1 MLYLSCF
8 DVDPEESLYVRRWI
22 AEKHLPD
29 LLAAGFLTAASYEEI
44 NGSGHTADIYEI
56 PQIEI
61 FKTPAYRAT
70 GSDEDDPERPRA
82 LAAMTNRSNTTYR
95 VCAEHGD
102 MEAGGNSEVVTLI
115 QFEASATSPGGH
127 QDTEFVTNL
136 QEACVSAMD
145 SFPGL
150 LERVRVC
157 ERSGNHPDY
166 PSDKPNWLIMLEWS
180 ECPRGEDSTDL
191 ARKFHSA
198 AGQLGFISGW
208 SSRVLA
214 RARVQ
219 IAEASL

>member
-1 MLYLSCF
+1 MLYLSRF
-8 DVDPEESLYVRRWI
+8 DVDPEESFNVRRWI

-56 PQIEI
+56 PHIEI

-70 GSDEDDPERPRA
+70 GSDADDPERPRA

-95 VCAEHGD
+95 VRAEHGD
-102 MEAGGNSEVVTLI
+102 MELGGNSEVVTLI
-115 QFEASATSPGGH
+115 QFEASATSPGG

-136 QEACVSAMD
+136 QQACISVMD
-145 SFPGL
+145 SFSGV

-166 PSDKPNWLIMLEWS
+166 PSDQPNWLIMLEWS
-180 ECPRGEDSTDL
+180 ECPRSEDSGDL
-191 ARKFHSA
+191 ARNFHSA
-198 AGQLGFISGW
+198 AGQLGAISGW

>member
-8 DVDPEESLYVRRWI
+8 DVEPEESLYVRRWI
-22 AEKHLPD
+22 ADKHLPD

-56 PQIEI
+56 PHTDI
-61 FKTPAYRAT
+61 FTTPAYRAT
-70 GSDEDDPERPRA
+70 GSDADDPERPRA
-82 LAAMTNRSNTTYR
+82 LAAMTNRSNTIYR
-95 VCAEHGD
+95 VRAEHGD
-102 MEAGGNSEVVTLI
+102 LEAGANSDVVTLI
-115 QFEASATSPGGH
+115 QFEASATSPGG

-136 QEACVSAMD
+136 QQACVNAID
-145 SFPGL
+145 SFPDL

-166 PSDKPNWLIMLEWS
+166 PSDQPNWLIMLEWRKS
-180 ECPRGEDSTDL
+180 PRGEDSTDL
-191 ARKFHSA
+191 TKGFRSA
-198 AGQLGFISGW
+198 AGQLGVISGW

-219 IAEASL
+219 IAEAL

>member
-1 MLYLSCF
+1 MLYLSRF
-8 DVDPEESLYVRRWI
+8 DVEPEESLYVRRWI

-56 PQIEI
+56 PHIEI

-70 GSDEDDPERPRA
+70 GSDADDPERPRA
-82 LAAMTNRSNTTYR
+82 LAAMTNRSNTTYHVR
-95 VCAEHGD
+95 AEHGD
-102 MEAGGNSEVVTLI
+102 MEAGGNPEVVTLI
-115 QFEASATSPGGH
+115 QFEAASPGG
-127 QDTEFVTNL
+127 QDTEFVTHL
-136 QEACVSAMD
+136 QQACVSAMD

-166 PSDKPNWLIMLEWS
+166 PSDQPNWLIMLEWNK
-180 ECPRGEDSTDL
+180 CPRGEDSTDL
-191 ARKFHSA
+191 ARNFHSA
-198 AGQLGFISGW
+198 AEQLGFISGW